1 MNSKEGKIALAIIVG
16 AIIIA
21 LAIYGGFYYIAEV
34 IQNNSW

>member
-21 LAIYGGFYYIAEV
+21 LAIYGGFYYITEE
-34 IQNNSW
+34 IKYKSW

>member
-21 LAIYGGFYYIAEV
+21 LAIYGGFYCITEV
-34 IQNNSW
+34 IKYKSW